1 MHQKPEDWRNFLE
14 ALLVE
19 LPLGVQ
25 RLWAGAGE
33 GGVEIELAASK
44 AHHAWISLANALV
57 DAVYLKTGF
66 WEIALDNLNSIL
78 RLQRLAQAAAKVFV
92 AAFGPSI
99 GLASISDV
107 DALQDEI
114 GRLRREVRELRQKL
128 EFHPGEGGLRR
139 VK

>member
-1 MHQKPEDWRNFLE
+1 MHQKPEDWRAFLE

-25 RLWAGAGE
+25 HLLAGAGD
-33 GGVEIELAASK
+33 GGMEVEQAVSK
-44 AHHAWISLANALV
+44 AHHAWIGLANALV
-57 DAVYLKTGF
+57 DAVYLRTGF
-66 WEIALDNLNSIL
+66 WEIALDNLNTVL
-78 RLQRLAQAAAKVFV
+78 RMQRLAQTAAKVFV
-92 AAFGPSI
+92 AALGPSI
-99 GLASISDV
+99 GLASTSDV

-114 GRLRREVRELRQKL
+114 TRLRREVRELHQKL